1 MESILMLMGC
11 DSEVNRP
18 EFGMTNDCTSLG
30 EPLVRVGENGDE
42 RMPVPGINYF
52 TFKKIISRT

>member
-1 MESILMLMGC
+1 MLMGC